1 MFIYTGV
8 SERSDNGATADAGN
22 LRYSVDIPTSKIR
35 ATRFRVSPAA
45 SNRPICAHS
54 SSDSFGRRPPILPC
68 ARATASPAR
77 VRSTISSR
85 SISARAPITWKKKRP
100 IGVDVSMLSVRL
112 RKFTPLPRRSSI
124 RVTRCRILL
133 PNLSSFQTTSVSPS
147 ESVRRTFFSP
157 GRSEVFPLI
166 LSSNISSHPA
176 HSSAFRCKAVFWSFV
191 DTLT

>member
-22 LRYSVDIPTSKIR
+22 LRYSVDIPTSKIS
-35 ATRFRVSPAA
+35 ATRFLLSPAS
-45 SNRPICAHS
+45 SNRPACAHCCS
-54 SSDSFGRRPPILPC
+54 VSFGRLPPIRPC
-68 ARATASPAR
+68 CLAAASPAR

-85 SISARAPITWKKKRP
+85 SISAKAPITWKKKRP

-112 RKFTPLPRRSSI
+112 LKFTPLPRRSSI
-124 RVTRCRILL
+124 SVTRCRMLL

-157 GRSEVFPLI
+157 GRSEVLPLI

>member
-1 MFIYTGV
+1 M
-8 SERSDNGATADAGN
+8 
-22 LRYSVDIPTSKIR
+22 VDMPTSKIID
-35 ATRFRVSPAA
+35 TRFRVSPAA

-54 SSDSFGRRPPILPC
+54 SSDNFGRRPPIRPC

-112 RKFTPLPRRSSI
+112 RKFTPPPAQVFDQSNKMPHTPAQPVQLPDYQ
-124 RVTRCRILL
+124 RV
-133 PNLSSFQTTSVSPS
+133 PF

-157 GRSEVFPLI
+157 GRSEVLPLI